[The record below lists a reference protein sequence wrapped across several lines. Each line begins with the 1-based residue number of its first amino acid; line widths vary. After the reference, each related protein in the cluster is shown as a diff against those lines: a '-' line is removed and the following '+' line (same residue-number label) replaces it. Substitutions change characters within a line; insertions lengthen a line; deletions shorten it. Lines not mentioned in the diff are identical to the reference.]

1 MAPEDPDYE
10 SDPEEL
16 NRSLATRR
24 REASD
29 DEDGASDDEDDAL
42 LNHNLVADHI
52 DSDLAD
58 DDEHSAIL
66 DSDHDHVDVDG
77 DGDDDSSEADFAQVD
92 DDVEFIPDHDNTL
105 AAVDGTASDLV
116 DGQELKKK
124 EPFAVPTAGAFYM
137 HDDRFQE
144 LDAASNRRMRGGRRL
159 WQSRDESKWGHDKY
173 EELNTQEKQFD
184 RRTSRGRVRGRGQ
197 GRGQERGYSRG
208 TNSKPFTGTGN
219 GHQNQF
225 PKAVT
230 RGRGP
235 RRYEVASKNGNQAPS
250 VQTKQPQNSFVK
262 VSHANSGR
270 PPTETASLETEAIQA
285 KRNVLAS
292 SLNSASPPFYPSG
305 SSNNLAQ
312 KDLQT
317 GIGGL
322 HINQNPTPSGKKF
335 GNTKSSSSWVRTAQP
350 SQTTSHGRDAPPPG
364 KMLYQQSPN
373 QGDKVSSLMHIQ
385 GMPKGTD
392 QSCTQ
397 PPGQAFDQHSAVNSL
412 LPSSPPKT
420 GSSKNQYISGGIE
433 SAAETGAL
441 VAKEKGSLQPSGR
454 GSFMYGGTQF
464 MGTVGSMAAGHGNSN
479 FPAFL
484 PVMQFGGQ
492 HGGVPTFGMALPG
505 YVQPEHGTGNPEMTW
520 LPILPGPGALGGS
533 YCPPYAA
540 IDGSYQAHKPMLPSS
555 AGSSSQENSSNSPN
569 DEEPMER
576 PGKLFPCQFGTSA
589 LTADV
594 CGILFSRGKLL

>member
-208 TNSKPFTGTGN
+208 TNSKPFTGTSTGN

-555 AGSSSQENSSNSPN
+555 AGSSSFTGMKSS
-569 DEEPMER
+569 M
-576 PGKLFPCQFGTSA
+576 GM
-589 LTADV
+589 
-594 CGILFSRGKLL
+594 